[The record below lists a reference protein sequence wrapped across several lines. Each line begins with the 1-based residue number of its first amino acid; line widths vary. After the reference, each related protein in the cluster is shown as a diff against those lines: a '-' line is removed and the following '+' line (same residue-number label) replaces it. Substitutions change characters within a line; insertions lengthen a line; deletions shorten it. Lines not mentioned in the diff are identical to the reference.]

1 MEFGVYIHIP
11 FCQQKC
17 FYCDFPSF
25 AGRERFIDD
34 YLLALKEEIH
44 KTKSNMGYG
53 QDEKLQPKTLYIGG
67 GTPTVLAEE
76 QLEKLFQLIH
86 EEISLDFCEEYTIE
100 VNPGTVNENKL
111 KLLKNA
117 GITRLSIGVQSLDD
131 KYLQAIGRIHNAQE
145 AVDTVHLAQLLGLN
159 NISIDLMYGLP
170 GQTMAVLQETLR
182 QALKL
187 KVQHISIYGLQL
199 EEGTAFAK
207 MEAIGKLQLPADEIT
222 EAMYDYITS
231 ELPQQGY
238 ERYEI
243 SNFAQKGFYSRH
255 NMSYWQDKMY
265 LGFGSGAHS
274 YWQGKRLQNLADIP
288 SYIKAVP
295 ENNWQELEEQV
306 SEKEH
311 MEEMCFLGLRT
322 AEGIN
327 KKQFSQTFGRN
338 LEEIYGDVIIR
349 LTEKGLLKD
358 KEDSCS
364 LTPLGMRYGNQVFSE
379 FLL

>member
-1 MEFGVYIHIP
+1 
-11 FCQQKC
+11 
-17 FYCDFPSF
+17 
-25 AGRERFIDD
+25 
-34 YLLALKEEIH
+34 
-44 KTKSNMGYG
+44 
-53 QDEKLQPKTLYIGG
+53 
-67 GTPTVLAEE
+67 
-76 QLEKLFQLIH
+76 
-86 EEISLDFCEEYTIE
+86 
-100 VNPGTVNENKL
+100 
-111 KLLKNA
+111 
-117 GITRLSIGVQSLDD
+117 
-131 KYLQAIGRIHNAQE
+131 
-145 AVDTVHLAQLLGLN
+145 
-159 NISIDLMYGLP
+159 
-170 GQTMAVLQETLR
+170 
-182 QALKL
+182 
-187 KVQHISIYGLQL
+187 
-199 EEGTAFAK
+199 

-231 ELPQQGY
+231 ELPQQGF

-364 LTPLGMRYGNQVFSE
+364 LTLLGMRYGNQVFSE